1 MTSFLGK
8 RPSKVN
14 LRERLSSPGIIRMP
28 SAIDPLSAML
38 IERAGFDAVHVTGS
52 GIARSFGFPDIGL
65 VTMTEMIDR
74 TRAIVRAVNCPVIAD
89 ADTGYGNAINVMR
102 TVAEFESAG
111 ASAIHLE
118 DQVTPK
124 KCGHYEGKELI
135 TIAEMAL
142 KIEAACAARVSP
154 DFLIMARTDARAV
167 EGFDA
172 ALRRCEA
179 YLGAGADIL
188 YIEAPESIAEVEEIP
203 KRIAAPHLINMY
215 SGGRTPRL
223 QAKVLDQMGYKIVSY
238 PSHIQRAAIRSMID
252 ALESLSLDDPAS
264 IDDDDLFISFAERE
278 AIVGFAEFSA
288 LQDRYLPAR

>member
-1 MTSFLGK
+1 MTSFVGK
-8 RPSKVN
+8 RPPKPN
-14 LRERLSSPGIIRMP
+14 LRERLLSPGIIRMP

-52 GIARSFGFPDIGL
+52 GIARSLGFPDIGL
-65 VTMTEMIDR
+65 VTMTEMVER

-102 TVAEFESAG
+102 TVAEFESTG
-111 ASAIHLE
+111 ASGIHFE

-124 KCGHYEGKELI
+124 RCGHYDGKELI
-135 TIAEMAL
+135 STAEMAL
-142 KIEAACAARVSP
+142 KIEAACAARTSS
-154 DFLIMARTDARAV
+154 DFLIMARTDARAT

-172 ALRRCEA
+172 TLRRSEA
-179 YLGAGADIL
+179 YLAAGADIL
-188 YIEAPESIAEVEEIP
+188 FIEAPESIAEVEQIP

-223 QAKVLDQMGYKIVSY
+223 QAKVLEQMGYKIVSY
-238 PSHIQRAAIRSMID
+238 PSHIQRAAIRATID
-252 ALESLSLDDPAS
+252 ALESLLLDDPAS
-264 IDDDDLFISFAERE
+264 IDDDDLFIPFAERE